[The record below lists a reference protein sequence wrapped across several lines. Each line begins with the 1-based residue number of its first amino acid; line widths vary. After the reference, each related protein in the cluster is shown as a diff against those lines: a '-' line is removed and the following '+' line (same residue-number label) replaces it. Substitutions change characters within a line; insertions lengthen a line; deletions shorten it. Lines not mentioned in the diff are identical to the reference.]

1 MITKSL
7 RISLEVRGTSE
18 AKSQRLH
25 KPSHLLVMCV
35 DEIEPKICGSGE
47 YEVPKVFD

>member
-35 DEIEPKICGSGE
+35 DEIEPKICGSGG
-47 YEVPKVFD
+47 V